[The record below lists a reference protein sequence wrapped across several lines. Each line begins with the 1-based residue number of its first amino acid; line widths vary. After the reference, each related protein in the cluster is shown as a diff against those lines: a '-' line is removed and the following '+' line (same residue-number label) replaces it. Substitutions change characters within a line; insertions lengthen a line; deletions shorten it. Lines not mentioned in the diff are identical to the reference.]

1 MIIGRAKANGQ
12 RATSLGTQVRS
23 VRVWERTRNARLC
36 TSRTVP
42 VAPAPRDRAGRS
54 YSSYATYLLLLTL
67 RTSDRSRRAEP
78 PYASYEQSVAG
89 VEGRATHKPEAE
101 SLSLRSSTYP

>member
-12 RATSLGTQVRS
+12 RATSLGTQR
-23 VRVWERTRNARLC
+23 ERRARLG
-36 TSRTVP
+36 TFTVSHARRP
-42 VAPAPRDRAGRS
+42 RSADVLPARLRLN
-54 YSSYATYLLLLTL
+54 LLLQLLTL
-67 RTSDRSRRAEP
+67 RTSDRSRRTEP

-101 SLSLRSSTYP
+101 RLSSYP